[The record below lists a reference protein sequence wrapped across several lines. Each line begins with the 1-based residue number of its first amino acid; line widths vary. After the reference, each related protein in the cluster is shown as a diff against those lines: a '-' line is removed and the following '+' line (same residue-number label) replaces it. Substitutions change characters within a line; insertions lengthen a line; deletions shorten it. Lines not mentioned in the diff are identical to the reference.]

1 MKKSKELRN
10 GKVTLVFF
18 FFPFKGGEHQIP
30 IIKLKIQQQMELVKE
45 FENVKNLKMVNSE

>member
-10 GKVTLVFF
+10 GKVKLVFV
-18 FFPFKGGEHQIP
+18 FPFKGGEHQIP